1 MMICMQEPEGKS
13 GTKKNTRVLDWNS
26 STEKLNVHTAGRAI
40 WKTED
45 VPKVGCLMSEEI
57 TETIGTSVWRLSG
70 VINIQVTFHG
80 PRMSHT
86 LSIRTDKEDKG
97 IEAVSWNKKCAPKG
111 WHRRLRRKA

>member
-1 MMICMQEPEGKS
+1 MMICMQEPEGKR
-13 GTKKNTRVLDWNS
+13 GTKKNTCVLDQNS
-26 STEKLNVHTAGRAI
+26 STDKLKVHTAGRAT

-57 TETIGTSVWRLSG
+57 TEIIGTSVWSLRG
-70 VINIQVTFHG
+70 IMNIQVTFHG

-97 IEAVSWNKKCAPKG
+97 FEAVSWNKKVPPRG
-111 WHRRLRRKA
+111 GTGD